1 MLPWVCQVTF
11 CTVCKS
17 ISWTGPKNGEENDN
31 YKETW
36 KVLCKPSCPKV
47 IENLMTPNW
56 ISIQSFIHPMFS
68 VNVHVSFHKLKIM
81 QTYTLCIHVRCTH
94 IILLVYSYL
103 QFLLAQNYTTTTLIP
118 PKKGYETDVLQS
130 WQSETAQVLSEPNP
144 EAPWRR
150 CNKKKG
156 KLGIGISRYNT
167 LTKGIDRIY
176 MDLCYI
182 YIYILY
188 TIYTVSYIYTHITQY
203 IYLYL
208 LYLPI
213 FLHRSSD
220 DWWS

>member
-1 MLPWVCQVTF
+1 MVLIESYPWHLVIFVAPLVKANQDDIPRKKQMEKEMLPWVCQVTF

-36 KVLCKPSCPKV
+36 KVLCKPFCPKV

-68 VNVHVSFHKLKIM
+68 VNVHVSFHKMKIM

-103 QFLLAQNYTTTTLIP
+103 QFLLAQNSTTTTLIP

-156 KLGIGISRYNT
+156 KTWYRNIPL
-167 LTKGIDRIY
+167 
-176 MDLCYI
+176 
-182 YIYILY
+182 
-188 TIYTVSYIYTHITQY
+188 
-203 IYLYL
+203 
-208 LYLPI
+208 
-213 FLHRSSD
+213 
-220 DWWS
+220 